1 LQQES
6 LAKNTVDYN
15 AAARLSYES
24 HGMGEEFEVFL
35 PKYLKETSVMVG
47 NKFRE
52 RMRQREM
59 DSIPTVE
66 KGGEESKE
74 EQLQQERLAKNA
86 VDYNAAARLS
96 YESLGMGEEFEVFL
110 PKYLKE
116 TSVMV
121 GNKFRDRMRQREMDL
136 IPTVEKGG
144 EESNEDEK
152 RVQNKPEELAE
163 SLTITNMETST
174 DQLDPIDWAAS
185 VQLANQLAGLQDPME
200 DEVDEILKV
209 ELSELTPDEE
219 ELLGKAAREAVRK
232 YEMEMEKK
240 KSVTRAIQEV
250 WEDDVKSQDLNEAD
264 DVVDYS
270 QMTVAELKGMLKD
283 RGLKVGGK
291 KSDLVRRLMES

>member
-1 LQQES
+1 
-6 LAKNTVDYN
+6 
-15 AAARLSYES
+15 
-24 HGMGEEFEVFL
+24 
-35 PKYLKETSVMVG
+35 
-47 NKFRE
+47 
-52 RMRQREM
+52 
-59 DSIPTVE
+59 
-66 KGGEESKE
+66 
-74 EQLQQERLAKNA
+74 
-86 VDYNAAARLS
+86 
-96 YESLGMGEEFEVFL
+96 
-110 PKYLKE
+110 
-116 TSVMV
+116 
-121 GNKFRDRMRQREMDL
+121 
-136 IPTVEKGG
+136 
-144 EESNEDEK
+144 
-152 RVQNKPEELAE
+152 
-163 SLTITNMETST
+163 METST